1 MCGCTSW
8 GVGTRTTTAGRSAER
23 CAHTVWSERAPSLPS
38 NEAGRALQAASQAS
52 YKKALLEAEQA
63 LGEAAEREPDA
74 AAPPDGA
81 ATQATAP
88 TAAAAAKAAPNARQ
102 PQGKKRLRAHAPGGG
117 MGALAKKAAA
127 SVAVAAPAPAPD
139 QAVEP
144 AGAEERPD
152 APLTHASKE
161 RGPSWAER
169 AHQLQQLDQYQDAV
183 KG

>member
-8 GVGTRTTTAGRSAER
+8 GVGTRTRPQLGGGVRI
-23 CAHTVWSERAPSLPS
+23 WSERAPSLPS
-38 NEAGRALQAASQAS
+38 KRALQAS

-63 LGEAAEREPDA
+63 LGEAAEREPEA

-88 TAAAAAKAAPNARQ
+88 TAAAAAEAAPDARQ
-102 PQGKKRLRAHAPGGG
+102 PQGKKRLRTPGGG

-144 AGAEERPD
+144 PGAEERPD

-169 AHQLQQLDQYQDAV
+169 AQQLQQLDQYQDAV

>member
-1 MCGCTSW
+1 MW
-8 GVGTRTTTAGRSAER
+8 SA
-23 CAHTVWSERAPSLPS
+23 
-38 NEAGRALQAASQAS
+38 
-52 YKKALLEAEQA
+52 
-63 LGEAAEREPDA
+63 RELSVLVFRLI
-74 AAPPDGA
+74 
-81 ATQATAP
+81 
-88 TAAAAAKAAPNARQ
+88 KRRVHVSFYIN
-102 PQGKKRLRAHAPGGG
+102 KKRLRTPGGG

-144 AGAEERPD
+144 PGAEERPD

-169 AHQLQQLDQYQDAV
+169 AQQLQQLDQYQDAV

>member
-1 MCGCTSW
+1 MWVRFLGTHDHSW
-8 GVGTRTTTAGRSAER
+8 AEV
-23 CAHTVWSERAPSLPS
+23 CAWSERAPSLPS
-38 NEAGRALQAASQAS
+38 KRALQAS

-74 AAPPDGA
+74 ETVHTALAA
-81 ATQATAP
+81 ATAP
-88 TAAAAAKAAPNARQ
+88 TAAAAAEAAPDARQ
-102 PQGKKRLRAHAPGGG
+102 PQGKKRLRTPGGG

-139 QAVEP
+139 QAIEP
-144 AGAEERPD
+144 PGAEERPD

-169 AHQLQQLDQYQDAV
+169 AQQLQQLDQYQDAV